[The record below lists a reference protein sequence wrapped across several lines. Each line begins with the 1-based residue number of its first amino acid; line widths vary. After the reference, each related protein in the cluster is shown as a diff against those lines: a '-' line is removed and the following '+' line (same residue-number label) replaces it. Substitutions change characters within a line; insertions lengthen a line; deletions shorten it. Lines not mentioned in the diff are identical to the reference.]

1 MTFDAHVRELS
12 GVVAS
17 LSRETG
23 GGRESRR
30 AAATRRRTPRRNDAT
45 DDERRRRFARR
56 KAAEEAREAKC
67 AAELDAAR
75 ARRTPPRRRE
85 RAAEEIARARDVALR
100 RLREGVPTRKEGADE
115 LKEGADEM
123 DAAEGEAPRARTV
136 ETASRAH
143 LAELAECRR
152 QRDVAEAD
160 VREATRRLR
169 ANAEDLFDARR
180 EIARL
185 QATLRRRERAAEA
198 ENDAVGDVEVA
209 ADVASPEVDAL
220 LRDAPTPPRDAG
232 RCRD

>member
-1 MTFDAHVRELS
+1 M
-12 GVVAS
+12 
-17 LSRETG
+17 
-23 GGRESRR
+23 
-30 AAATRRRTPRRNDAT
+30 
-45 DDERRRRFARR
+45 
-56 KAAEEAREAKC
+56 
-67 AAELDAAR
+67 
-75 ARRTPPRRRE
+75 
-85 RAAEEIARARDVALR
+85 
-100 RLREGVPTRKEGADE
+100 REGADEEKEGADE

-123 DAAEGEAPRARTV
+123 DAAEGRGASRGTV

-198 ENDAVGDVEVA
+198 ENDAVGDA
-209 ADVASPEVDAL
+209 SKSPPTGTASPEVDAL
-220 LRDAPTPPRDAG
+220 LRDAPTRARRSG